1 MTVEDYLQHVTTHQP
16 GNGVR
21 NNTKEQ
27 QELFHPESQGSRRA
41 HQSHHF
47 SGKRQLKQ
55 GAQKGLEKA

>member
-1 MTVEDYLQHVTTHQP
+1 MTEQIIHPL

-21 NNTKEQ
+21 NNTKEKQ
-27 QELFHPESQGSRRA
+27 DLTHPESQGSRRA
-41 HQSHHF
+41 YQSHHF